1 MEQLADFGR
10 DGFLNAGR
18 VFSEGELEEIAGEY
32 DRLVTAEAQTLG
44 NDRDGRYPYRAMM
57 QFRSPVLRS
66 YINHPALIGLGL
78 QLVGPDLRCWWDQG
92 INKSPGAGSHIDWHQ
107 DNGYQSGSLP
117 EYLTCWLALDDSDL
131 ENGGLLVVPGSQTSG
146 LREHELRGVH
156 WVIPGLDE
164 TGADGSGTDQ
174 PAALPLKAKAGELL
188 IFSSMLVH
196 KTVGNHSADRQRRA
210 WVIQFAPGDASNDET
225 GEVYDNRAWVA
236 RDGQRVEEPWSE
248 RRFDLL
254 ANALDEG

>member
-1 MEQLADFGR
+1 VRLTEEQLADFGR

-18 VFSEGELEEIAGEY
+18 VFSEGELVEIAGEY
-32 DRLVTAEAQTLG
+32 DRLVIAEAQTLG

-66 YINHPALIGLGL
+66 YINHPALLEIAL
-78 QLVGPDLRCWWDQG
+78 QLIGPDLRCWWDQG

-107 DNGYQSGSLP
+107 DNGYQSGSVP

-131 ENGGLLVVPGSQTSG
+131 ENGGLLVVPGSQANG
-146 LREHELRGVH
+146 LRAHELRGVH
-156 WVIPGLDE
+156 WVVSDIDE
-164 TGADGSGTDQ
+164 SGADEPG
-174 PAALPLKAKAGELL
+174 AVPLEAKAGELL
-188 IFSSMLVH
+188 IFSSLLVH

-210 WVIQFAPGDASNDET
+210 WVIQYARGDASNTET
-225 GEVYDNRAWVA
+225 GELYDNRAWVA

-248 RRFDLL
+248 RRFDL
-254 ANALDEG
+254 AHNALDEG